1 MGTKKTN
8 SITEQKQIEIPK
20 DITQCTFWKRL
31 PYQLEEE
38 QWDYI
43 KAIWDKKNLMVM
55 VDACAISSIPE
66 FCLANSQ
73 SSKVF
78 MTELSII

>member
-43 KAIWDKKNLMVM
+43 KEVLKQPSRLEWR
-55 VDACAISSIPE
+55 
-66 FCLANSQ
+66 F
-73 SSKVF
+73 
-78 MTELSII
+78 